1 MIHSLFASDTAQ
13 RSIYSEEFNKR
24 LSVSLLKEKEKLN
37 VSQNLTILSLK
48 CQKSHCGCQTNY
60 SLINC
65 ISIKRRKFIQSMHL
79 CMTLEL
85 RFLIRRLRVLQFFF
99 VWAIS
104 VCVCVFLSYSLSFNQ
119 NISYEKILFSI
130 KKKYY
135 NSLYCNKFCL
145 LDFPLCIE

>member
-1 MIHSLFASDTAQ
+1 MKKEIMIHSLFASDTAQ

-65 ISIKRRKFIQSMHL
+65 ISIKRRKFIQSMHI

-85 RFLIRRLRVLQFFF
+85 RFLIRRLRVLQFFCLGNF
-99 VWAIS
+99 
-104 VCVCVFLSYSLSFNQ
+104 CVCVSFSHTHSLSVR
-119 NISYEKILFSI
+119 ISLM
-130 KKKYY
+130 KKYY
-135 NSLYCNKFCL
+135 FQ
-145 LDFPLCIE
+145 